1 MKQAIEPHCLEVLGE
16 WAESLAVGAVEVVSS
31 AFRHCDDSSFSQDAK
46 MLRYC
51 AECDVNIG
59 GNIACGSFFF
69 PDELKDLLAAWF
81 GDYGE
86 GIVHGY
92 ILVYT
97 KMMRKSSRR
106 TAWPNKSRPGRKTFD
121 ASK

>member
-1 MKQAIEPHCLEVLGE
+1 
-16 WAESLAVGAVEVVSS
+16 
-31 AFRHCDDSSFSQDAK
+31 

-59 GNIACGSFFF
+59 GYVACGSFFS

-97 KMMRKSSRR
+97 KMMRKSRR
-106 TAWPNKSRPGRKTFD
+106 RGRLADKSRPSRKTFD